1 MGKAEIH
8 GEIAVG
14 KFRSSLQHVGCL
26 TLSYRACPA
35 WPPGTGSLGQ
45 GQGIQVKST
54 LVGAAGRDV
63 LLRGRGRCRA
73 GLPRLR
79 FLFPFLFRGIRV
91 NSAS

>member
-1 MGKAEIH
+1 MGKLLLANAGH
-8 GEIAVG
+8 LF
-14 KFRSSLQHVGCL
+14 KHVGCL

-35 WPPGTGSLGQ
+35 WPPGGGSLGQ

-63 LLRGRGRCRA
+63 LLRGRGRWRA
-73 GLPRLR
+73 ELSRLR
-79 FLFPFLFRGIRV
+79 FLFPFLFRAISV